1 MKKVEASVTIPDEII
16 MSKILIIRG
25 KKVMIDTDLA
35 ELYGVQTKRLNE
47 QVKRNIERFP
57 EDFMLQLNDE
67 EKQQLIA
74 DHTHLGKLKFSS
86 SLPLAFT
93 EHGAVMLASVL
104 NSERAIEVN
113 IRIVRIFTQIREMF
127 LTNKE
132 ILLKLERLEN
142 NAVKNNIAIAEI
154 FKALK
159 KLMQEPERPRERVG
173 FRKD

>member
-1 MKKVEASVTIPDEII
+1 MKRAEATFTIPDEVM
-16 MSKILIIRG
+16 MSKILIIRN
-25 KKVMIDTDLA
+25 KKVMIDMDLA

-57 EDFMLQLNDE
+57 EDFMFQLTGE
-67 EKQQLIA
+67 EKQQQIS
-74 DHTHLGKLKFSS
+74 DHSYLNKLKFSS

-104 NSERAIEVN
+104 NSERAIGVN

-127 LTNKE
+127 LTNKD

-159 KLMQEPERPRERVG
+159 KLMQEPDLPRERVG